1 VSASKIIF
9 SFCLLIGSFIV
20 VAQSRTTP
28 APLQKTFNHPKGF
41 SFQYPADW
49 RIESTTEFA
58 QVLPPG
64 VTADD
69 QTENIRVLTEAAP
82 VDASDPRFTAELD
95 QLAAQ
100 LPGFSKVGT
109 TQSYKTKTGI
119 GVRAVWSGANL
130 STNQLIQL
138 RMYATTLNGLAIV
151 LFAAGLP
158 AKLDAHEMALRAIAT
173 SVAPATTSAATG
185 ATAKNNAATTNDR
198 SPLAQQ
204 WLQRLRGKKLTMLSS
219 YNSGGGSGGM
229 NSKTEIYLH
238 ADGSFQGRSESSV
251 SIYVPGAS
259 GGSSG
264 VQKATGTW
272 RIYVK
277 DGQAVLEMKYENG
290 QIETNL
296 LQTNG
301 EQTFINGKRWF
312 VTEQ

>member
-1 VSASKIIF
+1 MFASRIILCF
-9 SFCLLIGSFIV
+9 CFLFLSFAAL
-20 VAQSRTTP
+20 AQSRPSSSP
-28 APLQKTFNHPKGF
+28 AYKTFQHQKGF
-41 SFQYPADW
+41 SLQHPSDW
-49 RIESTTEFA
+49 RIESKAEFA

-64 VTADD
+64 LSADD
-69 QTENIRVLTEAAP
+69 QTVNIRVLTEVVP
-82 VDASDPRFTAELD
+82 VDAADPRFTAELD

-109 TQSYKTKTGI
+109 TQNYKTKSGS
-119 GVRAVWSGANL
+119 GVRAIWAGR
-130 STNQLIQL
+130 NQTTGQQIQI

-158 AKLDAHEMALRAIAT
+158 NKLDAHETMLRDIAA
-173 SVAPATTSAATG
+173 SVSTTTAATNAVPKNTAPAA
-185 ATAKNNAATTNDR
+185 NDR

-229 NSKTEIYLH
+229 SSKTEIYLN
-238 ADGSFQGRSESSV
+238 ADGTFQGRSESSV
-251 SIYVPGAS
+251 SIYVPGAN

-264 VQKATGTW
+264 VQKAAGTW
-272 RIYVK
+272 RIYVR
-277 DGQAVLEMKYENG
+277 DGQALLEMKYENG
-290 QIETNL
+290 QIETNA
-296 LQTNG
+296 LQANG

>member
-1 VSASKIIF
+1 MPASKIIF
-9 SFCLLIGSFIV
+9 PVCLLCASLLTF
-20 VAQSRTTP
+20 AQPRPVS
-28 APLQKTFNHPKGF
+28 ANKTFTHPKGF
-41 SFQYPADW
+41 SFQHPADW
-49 RIESTTEFA
+49 RIETNAEFA

-64 VTADD
+64 LTAED
-69 QTENIRVLTEAAP
+69 QTENIRVLTEAVP
-82 VDASDPRFTAELD
+82 VEASDPRFTAELD
-95 QLAAQ
+95 HLAAQ

-109 TQSYKTKTGI
+109 TQNYKTKSGS
-119 GVRAVWSGANL
+119 GVRGIWAG
-130 STNQLIQL
+130 TNQTTRQQIQI

-158 AKLDAHEMALRAIAT
+158 NKLDAHEMMLRDIAASMTLTTAALTTAPKN
-173 SVAPATTSAATG
+173 VASTG
-185 ATAKNNAATTNDR
+185 NDR

-229 NSKTEIYLH
+229 SSKTEIYLR
-238 ADGSFQGRSESSV
+238 ADGSFQARSESSV
-251 SIYVPGAS
+251 AIYVPGAN

-264 VQKATGTW
+264 VQQAAGSW

-277 DGQAVLEMKYENG
+277 DGQALLEMKYEKG
-290 QIETNL
+290 QTETNS
-296 LQTNG
+296 LQANG